1 MYFQRTFITLCRPN
15 EDIMFLCQDKSKK
28 KRLQKPNIL
37 RRNPKT
43 FKSINKDLDLIREK
57 PVDASVLLE
66 NDQKNGSIKG
76 HNMKTSSEVND
87 VKIKSPDLSEVEP
100 KQTCL
105 IPIQSEITDIQPSLN
120 IDSFLIRHSKGQNIP
135 FKKIKQ
141 NADSSHDKVC
151 LAFIDDSNPFI
162 VGNCRHLKEFCSSEK
177 INFSS
182 IIPQTFNE
190 RTETVHSDNELVR
203 FSIDGI
209 SQSRTKYKCDVGD
222 CVKVF
227 LSEEKLL
234 KHKNTHNK
242 VFRIA
247 RPSVFECPV
256 KNSSKLEV
264 TCHKVFLVKEELIK
278 HINEDHSIDDAGFNC
293 DVCERRF
300 FWASGL
306 RAHKRSHVE
315 RASFACPWPECG
327 RVFRHAC
334 RLREHSRAHTGAK
347 PYHCTYPNCG
357 WSFRTASKLL
367 RHSRRHTGDRRHTCV
382 QCGRA
387 FLRREH
393 LRDHE
398 SRHHS
403 LDTSNAVQDNY
414 TCDINAK
421 LRKPV
426 KKSDK
431 FTTKVKRKQ
440 NACNVE
446 SDPERLLKKT
456 GQKFMV
462 ELWEGNQINLLDEQS
477 VALPEMDTRMVH
489 SDVPPKS
496 GEVKDSLLGPGSCE
510 DFVTYP
516 EEGKDL
522 VISHGDKEFVIT
534 TADDFV
540 IQAREEG
547 EDLVITSH
555 FEGERD
561 FVLTTGPDDLVITG
575 EEARDDHAAR
585 THCTWPLRKAGYNSD
600 DYVLEDDVQVEQLE
614 GSESNVFTVRSD
626 LFLHGSVFHNDDSE
640 QMCSAVRV
648 SERILDS
655 ELMLDAPSVH
665 LAQEELYTDAVDE
678 SSFRVL
684 LLSGEE
690 LT

>member
-1 MYFQRTFITLCRPN
+1 
-15 EDIMFLCQDKSKK
+15 MFLCQDKSKK

-57 PVDASVLLE
+57 PIDASLLVE
-66 NDQKNGSIKG
+66 TVPKNGSKKD
-76 HNMKTSSEVND
+76 HKMKTLSEVNE
-87 VKIKSPDLSEVEP
+87 SLDLSEVEP

-105 IPIQSEITDIQPSLN
+105 IPIHSDITDVQPSLN
-120 IDSFLIRHSKGQNIP
+120 VDSFLIRHSEEQNKP
-135 FKKIKQ
+135 FKKNKQ
-141 NADSSHDKVC
+141 NAVGSHDKVC
-151 LAFIDDSNPFI
+151 FAFIDDSNPFI
-162 VGNCRHLKEFCSSEK
+162 SGNCRHLKELCSSEK
-177 INFSS
+177 INFNSF
-182 IIPQTFNE
+182 IPHTFNE

-222 CVKVF
+222 CGKVF

-242 VFRIA
+242 VCRIA

-278 HINEDHSIDDAGFNC
+278 HINEDHSVDDAAFKC

-347 PYHCTYPNCG
+347 PYHCTYPNCD

-398 SRHHS
+398 ARHHTLEDS
-403 LDTSNAVQDNY
+403 SNAVQDNN

-421 LRKPV
+421 QQKPI

-431 FTTKVKRKQ
+431 STTKVKRKQ
-440 NACNVE
+440 NTCNVE
-446 SDPERLLKKT
+446 SDPERLKKT

-462 ELWEGNQINLLDEQS
+462 ELWEGNQKLLDQQS
-477 VALPEMDTRMVH
+477 VA
-489 SDVPPKS
+489 VPDMNDDDLPKS
-496 GEVKDSLLGPGSCE
+496 GDVKDSLLGPGSCE
-510 DFVTYP
+510 DFVAFP

-534 TADDFV
+534 TEDLV
-540 IQAREEG
+540 IQTREEG
-547 EDLVITSH
+547 DLVITSH

-585 THCTWPLRKAGYNSD
+585 THCTWPLQKADYNSD

-640 QMCSAVRV
+640 QMCSAVRASV
-648 SERILDS
+648 SERVLDS

-678 SSFRVL
+678 SSFRVF
-684 LLSGEE
+684 LLSGED